1 MARQALAHNNMCTKV
16 RHESVRSTIFK
27 KYMGTKKLKKAALMH
42 IASKLTQAEIGCL
55 DDIFNQLDCN
65 GDGQLTLEEL
75 NQALCNGT

>member
-1 MARQALAHNNMCTKV
+1 
-16 RHESVRSTIFK
+16 
-27 KYMGTKKLKKAALMH
+27 MGTKKLKKAALMH

-55 DDIFNQLDCN
+55 GDLFNQLDRN